1 MQYVK
6 AENLKYKRTM
16 MNRLLVTAPVVT
28 VLFAFLAGGLNIFQ
42 STGLY
47 WWYMFILQGMTAVL
61 CFCSIRT
68 EQMSGYRKF
77 IYALPVDL
85 KKLRLAKTGI
95 LVGKLLLASL
105 ILTLLLAVIP
115 RLLFP
120 IYVSYTFWE
129 LALGNLVIVLT
140 SMWQIPFCFILIYK
154 LGVFIPIVLNTLL
167 GLATIVLI
175 GNTPFWYVWPYCWA
189 AKEME
194 LLLNINING
203 VPANQSGGAGIGD
216 IAVIM
221 AAVIFFGLLSGLDA
235 RIFERER
242 E

>member
-1 MQYVK
+1 MQYIK
-6 AENLKYKRTM
+6 AENLKYKHTM
-16 MNRLLVTAPVVT
+16 MNRLLVIAPVVT

-47 WWYMFILQGMTAVL
+47 WWYMFILQGMIAVL
-61 CFCSIRT
+61 CFFAIRT

-95 LVGKLLLASL
+95 LVGKLFLTSL
-105 ILTLLLAVIP
+105 ILTLLLVMIP
-115 RLLFP
+115 KLLFP
-120 IYVSYTFWE
+120 DYVSYSFWD

-140 SMWQIPFCFILIYK
+140 SMWQIPFCLILIYK
-154 LGVFIPIVLNTLL
+154 LGMFIPIVLNTLL

-175 GNTPFWYVWPYCWA
+175 GNTPFWYVWPYCWT

-194 LLLNINING
+194 LFLNINING
-203 VPANQSGGAGIGD
+203 VPTNQSGGVGIGD
-216 IAVIM
+216 IVVIII
-221 AAVIFFGLLSGLDA
+221 AVIFFGLLSGLDA
-235 RIFERER
+235 GIFERER